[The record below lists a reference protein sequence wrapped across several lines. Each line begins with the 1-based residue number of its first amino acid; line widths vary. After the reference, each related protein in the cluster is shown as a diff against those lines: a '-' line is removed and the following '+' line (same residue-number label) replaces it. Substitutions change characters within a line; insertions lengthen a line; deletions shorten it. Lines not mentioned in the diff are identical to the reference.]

1 MTVQIT
7 IIGLGQTGTSLGLAL
22 AAHTDKVLRV
32 GHDKEYGA
40 EQLAKKKG
48 AVDKTN
54 HNLPSSVEEA
64 GLVVLALPVHQV
76 RETLDFIARDLKKDT
91 VVVDLSPV
99 KAGVAQW
106 AREILP
112 QGVHYVGLVPSISPE
127 FLWDTRTDR
136 DAARADLFANSIFLL
151 SAPRG
156 TPGAALKLVSD
167 FVSLLGATA
176 MMTDLVESD
185 GLMASAHVLPQLMSA
200 SLLNATIGQPGWQ
213 EVRKVASRA
222 YYSAT
227 SAFSDEGDAD
237 ALSMLSLHDRENVV
251 RSLDRLITS
260 LVELRD
266 DIESGDEESIRKHL
280 QSAREAR
287 ENWLGERGRADWTRM
302 EAEQP
307 TERLTLMQRMF
318 GTGIGRPPKRN
329 G

>member
-7 IIGLGQTGTSLGLAL
+7 IIGLGQTGMSLGLAL
-22 AAHTDKVLRV
+22 AAHSDKVLRV

-54 HNLPSSVEEA
+54 HNLPASVEEA

-76 RETLDFIARDLKKDT
+76 RETLEYIARDLKKDA
-91 VVVDLSPV
+91 VVVDVSPV

-106 AREILP
+106 AQEILP
-112 QGVHYVGLVPSISPE
+112 QGVHYVGLVPAISPA

-136 DAARADLFANSIFLL
+136 DSARADLFSNSTFLL

-176 MMTDLVESD
+176 MLTDFVESD
-185 GLMASAHVLPQLMSA
+185 GLMASAHVLPQLASA

-237 ALSMLSLHDRENVV
+237 ALSMISLHDRENVV
-251 RSLDRLITS
+251 RSLDRLIAS
-260 LVELRD
+260 LMELRD
-266 DIESGDEESIRKHL
+266 DIESGDEQSIKNRL
-280 QSAREAR
+280 QSAQQAR
-287 ENWLGERGRADWTRM
+287 STWIGERGRADWTRM
-302 EAEQP
+302 DEEKP
-307 TERLTLMQRMF
+307 VERLTLMQRMF

>member
-76 RETLDFIARDLKKDT
+76 RETLDFIARDLKKDA

-106 AREILP
+106 AQEILP

-176 MMTDLVESD
+176 MMTDFVESD
-185 GLMASAHVLPQLMSA
+185 GLMASAHVLPQLTSA

-213 EVRKVASRA
+213 EARKAASCA
-222 YYSAT
+222 YYSAA
-227 SAFSDEGDAD
+227 SAYGEHGSVD
-237 ALSMLSLHDRENVV
+237 ALSMLSLHSRENSV
-251 RSLDRLITS
+251 RVLDNMITALI
-260 LVELRD
+260 ELRD
-266 DIESGDEESIRKHL
+266 DIADGNEESLKKRLETAKKGHL
-280 QSAREAR
+280 
-287 ENWLGERGRADWTRM
+287 NWLAERGKGDW
-302 EAEQP
+302 AELEKTP
-307 TERLTLMQRMF
+307 VEKISVMERLF
-318 GTGIGRPPKRN
+318 GSKLGKPFKKEK
-329 G
+329 